1 MEHILKIEKSH
12 RKIQIPKEIRE
23 KINPENLRNRL
34 KINVVRGL
42 SVGGAMLVFLTGCS
56 GVEKYNKEAIEPAET
71 KSYTEGMDSKK
82 TIREELS
89 KLIEG
94 DSRIK
99 TYEALENELKI
110 ELDKKNFSDT
120 ANEMI
125 KQILDNIYKNY
136 DEWELLSVGMPDKY
150 DYIRANLIDVITKI
164 GYIKFNES
172 ESERSNELRENGT
185 STAMSDGENI
195 EYIYVPQKDEK
206 GKYSEFDLE
215 TLFHEVQHIK
225 QNTNK
230 LYYILIEGGAT
241 YHMRMANAYKNTLN
255 SGMYYEN
262 NGLEIHYTNEFE
274 ARWIYFIWKY
284 L

>member
-12 RKIQIPKEIRE
+12 RKIQIPEEIRE

-56 GVEKYNKEAIEPAET
+56 GVEKYNKETVEPAEP
-71 KSYTEGMDSKK
+71 KSYTEGMESKK
-82 TIREELS
+82 TTEGELN
-89 KLIEG
+89 KLIED

-99 TYEALENELKI
+99 TYEALENELEI
-110 ELDKKNFSDT
+110 ELDKKDFSDT

-125 KQILDNIYKNY
+125 KQILDIIYKNY
-136 DEWELLSVGMPDKY
+136 EGWELLSVGMPDKY
-150 DYIRANLIDVITKI
+150 DYIRSNLIDVIAKI
-164 GYIKFNES
+164 GYIKFNEYG
-172 ESERSNELRENGT
+172 SERSNELRESGT
-185 STAMSDGENI
+185 CTAMSDGGNI
-195 EYIYVPQKDEK
+195 EYIYVPQKDED

-215 TLFHEVQHIK
+215 TLFHEVQHVK

-230 LYYILIEGGAT
+230 LYYTLKEGGAT
-241 YHMRMANAYKNTLN
+241 YHMRMVNECKNTSN
-255 SGMYYEN
+255 SGEFYEN
-262 NGLEIHYTNEFE
+262 NGLELNYRSEFE